1 MKRRCFCDFWS
12 HFNKKY
18 ENVRKY
24 NDFDYILIKKL
35 ENTIL
40 FQFFWTH
47 FNEKVWKHLVC
58 STFFQKMFE
67 NIMILIQKYNFQT
80 LAPEVDKMNSRRL
93 DLRHSGLG
101 SRSRQNELQ
110 KVRFEHFQAL
120 APEVDKMSSRRVDL
134 SIFRPW
140 LQKSTKWAPEGPICG
155 IPALAPEVDKMSPRR
170 LDLRHSGLGSTS
182 RHNGSREL

>member
-1 MKRRCFCDFWS
+1 MSDFSWFWSFFNKKNMKRRCFCDFWS

-120 APEVDKMSSRRVDL
+120 APEVDKMISRGPDLTHSSLGSQKLRFEA
-134 SIFRPW
+134 FRPW
-140 LQKSTKWAPEGPICG
+140 LHKSTKWAPEGSI
-155 IPALAPEVDKMSPRR
+155 
-170 LDLRHSGLGSTS
+170 
-182 RHNGSREL
+182 